1 MNTDKKILKLID
13 DIKGKQ
19 KMNYTKLQ
27 KKIIEYISKIY
38 QKEQNLKI
46 EITKIDFIKFKNE
59 SNKFLIYFEYDFID
73 DNNNEKFSWSS
84 LYLDLEKISF
94 FDIFIKKPNLN
105 KRNY

>member
-13 DIKGKQ
+13 DIKEKQ

-73 DNNNEKFSWSS
+73 DNNNDNFS
-84 LYLDLEKISF
+84 
-94 FDIFIKKPNLN
+94 
-105 KRNY
+105 

>member
-1 MNTDKKILKLID
+1 
-13 DIKGKQ
+13 
-19 KMNYTKLQ
+19 MNYTKLQ

-73 DNNNEKFSWSS
+73 DNNNDNFS
-84 LYLDLEKISF
+84 
-94 FDIFIKKPNLN
+94 
-105 KRNY
+105 

>member
-1 MNTDKKILKLID
+1 MQIKLNKNNLNFLKQEN
-13 DIKGKQ
+13 Q

-73 DNNNEKFSWSS
+73 DNNNDNFS
-84 LYLDLEKISF
+84 
-94 FDIFIKKPNLN
+94 
-105 KRNY
+105 